1 MNIKRQL
8 KHKRE
13 AKIAFDNS
21 RTSGKIHIICHARP
35 FREIGSLCGGEYLL
49 AVQKRMLFRKLAKNK
64 LKPTYIASI
73 QNWKIGQTISFLSE
87 ETDIFERI
95 CEKRGD

>member
-49 AVQKRMLFRKLAKNK
+49 AGQKRMLFRKLAKNK
-64 LKPTYIASI
+64 ADIYSLDSKLEKWADHF
-73 QNWKIGQTISFLSE
+73 ISF
-87 ETDIFERI
+87 
-95 CEKRGD
+95 